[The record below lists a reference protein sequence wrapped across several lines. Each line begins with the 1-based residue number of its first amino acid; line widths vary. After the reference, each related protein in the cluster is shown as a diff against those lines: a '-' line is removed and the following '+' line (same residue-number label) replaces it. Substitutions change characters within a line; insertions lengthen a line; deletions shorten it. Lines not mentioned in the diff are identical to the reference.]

1 MMRKL
6 ALAALL
12 LLAAG
17 CLPPG
22 DPPAGNVIENG
33 EKLPVTAA
41 EVRERMITELTTA
54 LLMYAPGATV
64 RLETDAASRAE
75 MFRVW
80 AECVKLTGNV
90 PGAQAEWTVASRS
103 TDTTWQVTLRR
114 RDEIVRRIEL
124 PRP

>member
-33 EKLPVTAA
+33 EKLNAQLK
-41 EVRERMITELTTA
+41 ELTANLQKYSDGLDSGDKEALRA
-54 LLMYAPGATV
+54 LLAEGNE
-64 RLETDAASRAE
+64 RKLEID
-75 MFRVW
+75 
-80 AECVKLTGNV
+80 VKNNREQG
-90 PGAQAEWTVASRS
+90 
-103 TDTTWQVTLRR
+103 
-114 RDEIVRRIEL
+114 
-124 PRP
+124 